1 MPYHPMMIQPMKD
14 EVTRL
19 GVKELNTVAE
29 VDALLGDHRGTTL
42 LFVNSMCGCAAG
54 MARPGLAAALQH
66 AVKPDNV
73 YTVFAG
79 QEVEA
84 TARTRSYFA
93 DFQPSSPSFML
104 IKDGE
109 MARMVH
115 RHEIEGRTAQ
125 MVAAALIEAFE
136 AHCGGVAAG

>member
-1 MPYHPMMIQPMKD
+1 MMIQPMKD

-19 GVKELNTVAE
+19 GVKELNTVAD
-29 VDALLGDHRGTTL
+29 VDALLGDHKGTTL

-54 MARPGLAAALQH
+54 MARPGLTKALQH
-66 AVKPDNV
+66 AVQPDNA

-84 TARTRSYFA
+84 TARARSYFSEYH
-93 DFQPSSPSFML
+93 PSSPSFFL

-109 MARMVH
+109 MAAIIH
-115 RHEIEGRTAQ
+115 RHQIEGRSAAD
-125 MVAAALIEAFE
+125 VAAQLVAAFE
-136 AHCGGVAAG
+136 AHCGGVTA